1 MMILKRS
8 FGCSGGLW
16 GDGKWLR
23 AVGGGAYF
31 RGITAGVGVCTR
43 VRFQVLLNSLF

>member
-1 MMILKRS
+1 MTGQGWGEGEEADVMILKRS

-31 RGITAGVGVCTR
+31 
-43 VRFQVLLNSLF
+43 